1 MVAIRQG
8 TGDDMQK
15 KYLLIYEEIA
25 KQIQEGHY
33 HAKTILPSE
42 NEFADMYQTSRE
54 TIRKAL
60 NLLAQN
66 GFIQKIRG
74 KGSLVLDLKRHQF
87 PISGLISFKE
97 LAKNMGGK
105 AKTTVDGFDL
115 EHAGR
120 DIARELNVDNDEMVW
135 KVKRVRHIDEERVIL
150 DKDFIVERH
159 VPGLSRQKC
168 ENSIFEY
175 IEQELDKKISFAK
188 KEFTVEEPS
197 EEDRELLD
205 MEGFHAIVI
214 VKNYIYFDD
223 ATLFQYTESRHRP
236 DKFRF
241 VDFARRMDTQKI

>member
-1 MVAIRQG
+1 
-8 TGDDMQK
+8 MQK

-25 KQIQEGHY
+25 KQIQEGDY
-33 HAKTILPSE
+33 PAKAILPSE

-87 PISGLISFKE
+87 PITGLICFKE
-97 LAKNMGGK
+97 LAENMGGK
-105 AKTTVDGFDL
+105 AKTTVEDFTL
-115 EHAGR
+115 ELAGQE
-120 DIARELNVDNDEMVW
+120 IARELNVGNDEKVW
-135 KVKRVRHIDEERVIL
+135 KIKRVRHIDEERVIL
-150 DKDFIVERH
+150 DKDYLVERH

-175 IEQELDKKISFAK
+175 IEGQLEKKISFAK

-197 EEDRELLD
+197 PEDRELLD

-214 VKNYIYFDD
+214 VKNYIHFDD

-241 VDFARRMDTQKI
+241 VDFARRMDTQSI

>member
-1 MVAIRQG
+1 
-8 TGDDMQK
+8 MQK

-25 KQIQEGHY
+25 QQIREGYFHP
-33 HAKTILPSE
+33 KTILPSE
-42 NEFADMYQTSRE
+42 NEFADRYHTSRE

-105 AKTTVDGFDL
+105 TKTTVDGFVL
-115 EHAGR
+115 EQAGS
-120 DIARELNVDNDEMVW
+120 DIAKELNIVKEELVW

-150 DKDFIVERH
+150 DKDFIVEKQ

-168 ENSIFEY
+168 QNSIFEY
-175 IEQELDKKISFAK
+175 IEQELKKQISFAK
-188 KEFTVEEPS
+188 KEFTVEEPN

-214 VKNYIYFDD
+214 VKNYIYFAD

-241 VDFARRMDTQKI
+241 VDFARRMDSQKK